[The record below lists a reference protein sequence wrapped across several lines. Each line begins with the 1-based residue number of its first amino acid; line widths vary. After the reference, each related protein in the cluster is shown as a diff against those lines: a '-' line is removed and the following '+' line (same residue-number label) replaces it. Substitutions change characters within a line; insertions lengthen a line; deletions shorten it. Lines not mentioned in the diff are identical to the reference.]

1 MPILTFKDTPIF
13 IFLILLFLLPGCRKY
28 ESKESILLDKAEELI
43 KLHPDSTILL
53 LDSIEYPEGLN
64 DRLLAKW
71 CLLYGIAVDKAKEG
85 DVPSVYQ
92 LSRALKYYEKHSDLS
107 KSAKIGLYLGRSYVN
122 DKEYEKAMETY
133 DAALNIAIEVKNYN
147 IAGYILSY
155 MGDLYEI
162 NGNFLFAVNKYEDS
176 SKYFK
181 LANNDRSYIFGLV
194 NTANE
199 YLLCDSIDKSLSIL
213 YKAENEAIILND
225 KEILSCVYNGLG
237 ITYCLIHKYK
247 KAEYYYLKSIE
258 SYSIDSTPNYVGLA
272 EVYSALKD
280 WDKAEMYLD
289 KSKTETKNKYTAIG
303 ITENYYLL
311 EKAKRN
317 YSKALEYLEK
327 YSYSADSISKIENN
341 TNVLATEKKYNYM
354 KLHNEN
360 MQLKINRQIYY
371 IIASILLLCIFTIA
385 IIHLLRIRK
394 KNIHILNQQVAI
406 NEQNRKIY
414 ALSVELNQKKDILY
428 HQKNQLEENSKFN
441 QLKSDIS
448 EEEKRYMKLKK
459 DVEVVNNKLI
469 ACREERILLS
479 PIGTK
484 LYRWSEK
491 VQSNISSPLISSIQW
506 KNIENLVKDVYPI
519 VYKELIERYFTQV
532 EKRFCYLC
540 LFKLDTRQISIL
552 LNINPESVNKQRFRS
567 RQKFDLVGTNE
578 DLYVYLVSL

>member
-1 MPILTFKDTPIF
+1 M
-13 IFLILLFLLPGCRKY
+13 
-28 ESKESILLDKAEELI
+28 
-43 KLHPDSTILL
+43 
-53 LDSIEYPEGLN
+53 
-64 DRLLAKW
+64 
-71 CLLYGIAVDKAKEG
+71 
-85 DVPSVYQ
+85 
-92 LSRALKYYEKHSDLS
+92 
-107 KSAKIGLYLGRSYVN
+107 
-122 DKEYEKAMETY
+122 
-133 DAALNIAIEVKNYN
+133 
-147 IAGYILSY
+147 
-155 MGDLYEI
+155 
-162 NGNFLFAVNKYEDS
+162 
-176 SKYFK
+176 
-181 LANNDRSYIFGLV
+181 
-194 NTANE
+194 
-199 YLLCDSIDKSLSIL
+199 

-225 KEILSCVYNGLG
+225 KEILSCIYNGLG

>member
-1 MPILTFKDTPIF
+1 MPILTFKDTSIF
-13 IFLILLFLLPGCRKY
+13 IFLMLLFLLPGCRKY

-43 KLHPDSTILL
+43 KLHPDSTILF

-92 LSRALKYYEKHSDLS
+92 LSRALKYYEKHRDLS

-122 DKEYEKAMETY
+122 DKEYEKAMEAY

-578 DLYVYLVSL
+578 DLYVYLVNL

>member
-1 MPILTFKDTPIF
+1 MPILTFKDTSIF
-13 IFLILLFLLPGCRKY
+13 IFLMLLFLLPGCRKY

-43 KLHPDSTILL
+43 KLHPDSTILF

-92 LSRALKYYEKHSDLS
+92 LSRALKYYEKHRDLS

-122 DKEYEKAMETY
+122 DKEYEKAMEAY

-578 DLYVYLVSL
+578 DLYVYLVGL

>member
-13 IFLILLFLLPGCRKY
+13 IFLMLLFLLPGCRKY

-225 KEILSCVYNGLG
+225 KEILSCIYNGLG

>member
-1 MPILTFKDTPIF
+1 MPILTFKDTSIF

-578 DLYVYLVSL
+578 DLYVYLVNL

>member
-53 LDSIEYPEGLN
+53 LDSIKYPEGLA
-64 DRLLAKW
+64 DDLLAKW
-71 CLLYGIAVDKAKEG
+71 CLLYGTAVDKTDG
-85 DVPSVYQ
+85 DVPFVHQ
-92 LSRALKYYEKHSDLS
+92 LSRALEYYKKYNNLS
-107 KSAKIGLYLGRSYVN
+107 KSAKIGLYLGRAYVN
-122 DKEYEKAMETY
+122 DKEYEKAMEVY
-133 DAALNIAIEVKNYN
+133 SNALDVAIKVKDHNV
-147 IAGYILSY
+147 AGYISSY

-162 NGNFLFAVNKYEDS
+162 NGNFLSAVNKYEDS

-213 YKAENEAIILND
+213 YKAENEAIMLND
-225 KEILSCVYNGLG
+225 KEILSCIYNGLG

-311 EKAKRN
+311 EKAKGN

-371 IIASILLLCIFTIA
+371 IIASILLLCVFAIA

-414 ALSVELNQKKDILY
+414 ALFVELNQKKDILY
-428 HQKNQLEENSKFN
+428 HQKNQLEENNKFN

-448 EEEKRYMKLKK
+448 EEEKRYMNLKK

-491 VQSNISSPLISSIQW
+491 VQSNISGPLISSIQW
-506 KNIENLVKDVYPI
+506 KNIENLIKDVYPI

-540 LFKLDTRQISIL
+540 LFKLDTHQISIL

-578 DLYVYLVSL
+578 DLYVYLVNL

>member
-1 MPILTFKDTPIF
+1 MFLIF
-13 IFLILLFLLPGCRKY
+13 ILLLPGCRKY
-28 ESKESILLDKAEELI
+28 ESKESILLDKAEKLI
-43 KLHPDSTILL
+43 NLHPDSTILF

-71 CLLYGIAVDKAKEG
+71 CLLYGTAVDKAKEG
-85 DVPSVYQ
+85 DLPSVYQ
-92 LSRALKYYEKHSDLS
+92 LSRTLKYNEKHSDLS
-107 KSAKIGLYLGRSYVN
+107 KSAKIGLYLGRAYVN
-122 DKEYEKAMETY
+122 DKEYEKAMKAY
-133 DAALNIAIEVKNYN
+133 SNALDIAIKVKDYN
-147 IAGYILSY
+147 VAGYISSY

-181 LANNDRSYIFGLV
+181 LANNERSYIFGLV

-225 KEILSCVYNGLG
+225 REILSYIYNGLG

-247 KAEYYYLKSIE
+247 KSEYYYLKSIE
-258 SYSIDSTPNYVGLA
+258 KYYIDSTPNYVGLA

-311 EKAKRN
+311 EKEKGN
-317 YSKALEYLEK
+317 YSKALEYFSK

-341 TNVLATEKKYNYM
+341 TNILATEKKYNYM

-371 IIASILLLCIFTIA
+371 IIASILLLCVFAIA

-394 KNIHILNQQVAI
+394 KNIYILNQQVAI

-414 ALSVELNQKKDILY
+414 TLSVELNQKKDILH

-448 EEEKRYMKLKK
+448 EEEKRYIKLKK

-491 VQSNISSPLISSIQW
+491 VQSNISGSLISSIQW
-506 KNIENLVKDVYPI
+506 KNIENLIKDVYPI

-567 RQKFDLVGTNE
+567 RQKFDLVGTSE
-578 DLYVYLVSL
+578 DLYVYLVNL

>member
-1 MPILTFKDTPIF
+1 MPILTFKDTSIF

-43 KLHPDSTILL
+43 KLHPDSTILF

-107 KSAKIGLYLGRSYVN
+107 KSAKIGFYLGRSYVN
-122 DKEYEKAMETY
+122 DKEYEKAMEAY
-133 DAALNIAIEVKNYN
+133 DAALNMAIEVKNYN
-147 IAGYILSY
+147 IAGYISSY

-194 NTANE
+194 NTARE
-199 YLLCDSIDKSLSIL
+199 CVLCDSIDKSLYFF
-213 YKAENEAIILND
+213 YKAENAALLLGD
-225 KEILSCVYNGLG
+225 KEVISYTYNGLG
-237 ITYCLIHKYK
+237 ATYCTIDKYK
-247 KAEYYYLKSIE
+247 KAEYYYLKAIE
-258 SYSIDSTPNYVGLA
+258 NNSTDSASNYMGLA
-272 EVYSALKD
+272 EIYLDLKD
-280 WDKAEMYLD
+280 FDKAKMFLD
-289 KSKTETKNKYTAIG
+289 KSNMKTKNKYIAIG

-311 EKAKRN
+311 EKEKGN

-371 IIASILLLCIFTIA
+371 IIASILLLCVFAIA

-414 ALSVELNQKKDILY
+414 ALSVELNKKKDILY

-491 VQSNISSPLISSIQW
+491 VQSNISGPLISSIQW
-506 KNIENLVKDVYPI
+506 KNIENLIKDVYPI

-540 LFKLDTRQISIL
+540 LFKLDTHQISIL

-578 DLYVYLVSL
+578 DLYVYLVNL